1 MSQHIPG
8 VVDAFAGGANAEG
21 LGAPSP
27 AGQLE
32 LILSNVRHRGHATA
46 EELEWVAERG
56 RAAGAFPT
64 RQELIERKRA
74 EREKA
79 ELPDRL

>member
-32 LILSNVRHRGHATA
+32 LILSNVRHRGHATP

-56 RAAGAFPT
+56 REVGAFPT
-64 RQELIERKRA
+64 EHELYVREQRERA
-74 EREKA
+74 QA